1 MCLYVYDCVRACPC
15 PCVRKIVRAHGRLM
29 ERNMA
34 IWRHLRMPR
43 DGQLGRVLQLADWGH
58 SGQDLR
64 RTRLLHHRKVHCAR
78 FCLFCGA
85 LRAPAR
91 RQPAPV
97 VGQGPLSTRRIPRT
111 RPRTAPLRGMRVT
124 HLPRVLP
131 QLLAGLEVVVVVPFP
146 RVGVM
151 LLPSAGAPRCSQRCA
166 PRTRQR
172 LRAAGSNRFSA
183 MGGRLRGVGAA
194 GHPSGS
200 GSSSSI
206 PPLLSL
212 LLLMNFAGRSRGS
225 RLARLRG
232 KPVMDVLDS
241 AARDRLRCPDATVA
255 AWAGAAV
262 AQC

>member
-1 MCLYVYDCVRACPC
+1 MDGWMREHECACMCTIACVRACPC
-15 PCVRKIVRAHGRLM
+15 PCVWNIVRAHGRLM

-111 RPRTAPLRGMRVT
+111 RPRTATLRGMRVT
-124 HLPRVLP
+124 DLPRVLP

-151 LLPSAGAPRCSQRCA
+151 LLPSAGAPRCSQRRA

-172 LRAAGSNRFSA
+172 LRAAGSTRFSA
-183 MGGRLRGVGAA
+183 LGGRLRGVGAA

-206 PPLLSL
+206 PPLPLPAKKGAVQR
-212 LLLMNFAGRSRGS
+212 FPADC
-225 RLARLRG
+225 ARLRA
-232 KPVMDVLDS
+232 S
-241 AARDRLRCPDATVA
+241 
-255 AWAGAAV
+255 
-262 AQC
+262 Q

>member
-1 MCLYVYDCVRACPC
+1 
-15 PCVRKIVRAHGRLM
+15 M

-225 RLARLRG
+225 PTCPTAGQASDGCAGLGRARQVTMPRCDSGRLGGRCSGTVLSLRDLNACR
-232 KPVMDVLDS
+232 V
-241 AARDRLRCPDATVA
+241 
-255 AWAGAAV
+255 
-262 AQC
+262 

>member
-1 MCLYVYDCVRACPC
+1 
-15 PCVRKIVRAHGRLM
+15 
-29 ERNMA
+29 
-34 IWRHLRMPR
+34 MPR

-212 LLLMNFAGRSRGS
+212 LVMNLREDPGVRRFSRSRGS
-225 RLARLRG
+225 EE
-232 KPVMDVLDS
+232 VLPDCGQ
-241 AARDRLRCPDATVA
+241 ARDGCAGLGRARQVTMPRCDSGRLGGRCSGTVLSLRDLNA
-255 AWAGAAV
+255 CRV
-262 AQC
+262 

>member
-1 MCLYVYDCVRACPC
+1 
-15 PCVRKIVRAHGRLM
+15 
-29 ERNMA
+29 
-34 IWRHLRMPR
+34 MPR

-124 HLPRVLP
+124 DLPRVLP

-212 LLLMNFAGRSRGS
+212 LVMNLREDPGVGRSRGS
-225 RLARLRG
+225 EEVLPDCGQASDGCAGLGRARQVTMPRCDSGRLGGRCSGTALSLRDLNACR
-232 KPVMDVLDS
+232 V
-241 AARDRLRCPDATVA
+241 
-255 AWAGAAV
+255 
-262 AQC
+262 